1 MTTKEYLSQVG
12 RLDKM
17 IKNKISELEQCRV
30 MFQIIPASAKDGERV
45 MSTPDPDKLGAAY
58 AKIDEMEREINAM
71 INAYVD
77 KKRLIVSQIDAIPDE
92 LNYEILFLRYI
103 NRKTFEE
110 IATEIHNSYRNAT
123 RLHGKAL
130 KEFENMYGNTYLRD
144 KLQNMS

>member
-1 MTTKEYLSQVG
+1 
-12 RLDKM
+12 
-17 IKNKISELEQCRV
+17 
-30 MFQIIPASAKDGERV
+30 
-45 MSTPDPDKLGAAY
+45 MSTPDPDKVGAAY
-58 AKIDEMEREINAM
+58 AKIDEMEREIQGM
-71 INAYVD
+71 IDAYVD